1 LGRVDLTLR
10 QILDVLW
17 KRKWI
22 IGAVMLAALV
32 TAAVYLQV
40 RTETFVSTG
49 VIRLNDVV
57 SQGAVTG
64 EVGGVAVDVSPEA
77 VTSPAVLEAAAAQLG
92 EDPSALSGA
101 VGATV
106 DDSTS
111 LARIQVSAIGATPE
125 QAQQRAGAVVEA
137 YTTHVDEQLAL
148 ALTTLQQRQAEAIQ
162 NARDLQREVAQNPG
176 DAIAATNLATALS
189 QMTTINLAI
198 EDVNDAG
205 SATAVVATPSPGG
218 STVPT
223 MLIVLL
229 LALATGLIVG
239 IAAALIRDQFD
250 NRLRGED
257 EIEAISGARSLGE
270 LSWDRGVSG
279 MDPPL
284 PVAHN
289 ERTDLSERLRTLR
302 STLQVFLPR
311 REAVAVITSVEPGD
325 GKSFVSANLA
335 MAWARAGKTVIIV
348 GGDLRRPDL
357 GRYFGESADGDGLA
371 DILHE
376 HEVGETLSREDV
388 ESRLNTTRYRRLRVL
403 PAGAEPP
410 DPADLLARP
419 VLGEVIAHLRKL
431 ADVVIIDS
439 PPAIG
444 MTDAALLA
452 LQSDGA
458 VVISSVRK
466 TDRVL
471 LSDTV
476 AALRA
481 AGAEVIGVV
490 ANRSRRKLPKTYS
503 SYYVSPRSGETP
515 ARTAAPAPVA
525 DDVAPSDVEDLR
537 KLLNTSGSEARR
549 GSKRGAAAAS
559 STPDVD
565 EQLDIDP
572 DLELDNPVE
581 LDDHIELD
589 NDIDIDSDLD
599 LDSDL
604 DVDAG
609 TSKADRKSARDV

>member
-1 LGRVDLTLR
+1 
-10 QILDVLW
+10 
-17 KRKWI
+17 
-22 IGAVMLAALV
+22 MLAALV

-40 RTETFVSTG
+40 RTETFMSTG
-49 VIRLNDVV
+49 VIRLNDVA

-64 EVGGVAVDVSPEA
+64 EVGGVSVDVSPEA
-77 VTSPAVLEAAAAQLG
+77 VTSPVVLDAAAAQLG
-92 EDPSALSGA
+92 EDPAALAGA

-111 LARIQVSAIGATPE
+111 LARIHISAIGATPA
-125 QAQQRAGAVVEA
+125 QAQQRAVAVLDAYGA
-137 YTTHVDEQLAL
+137 HVDEQVAL
-148 ALTTLQQRQAEAIQ
+148 ALTTLQERQAEAIQ
-162 NARDLQREVAQNPG
+162 TARDLQREVAENPG

-205 SATAVVATPSPGG
+205 AATAVVTEPGSGG
-218 STVPT
+218 STVPS

-257 EIEAISGARSLGE
+257 EIEAISTARSLGE

-388 ESRLNTTRYRRLRVL
+388 ESRLNATRYRRLRVL

-444 MTDAALLA
+444 MADAALLA

-503 SYYVSPRSGETP
+503 SYYVSQRSGEAPT
-515 ARTAAPAPVA
+515 RSAASATVT
-525 DDVAPSDVEDLR
+525 DDVTAEDVEDLR
-537 KLLNTSGSEARR
+537 RILNKGGADDLR
-549 GSKRGAAAAS
+549 GRKRAGNTNISVSDAE
-559 STPDVD
+559 P
-565 EQLDIDP
+565 
-572 DLELDNPVE
+572 
-581 LDDHIELD
+581 
-589 NDIDIDSDLD
+589 DSDVHLD
-599 LDSDL
+599 PEVALDSDL
-604 DVDAG
+604 EVDG
-609 TSKADRKSARDV
+609 GLPTADRKSARDA

>member
-1 LGRVDLTLR
+1 MTLR

-32 TAAVYLQV
+32 TAAVYLQL
-40 RTETFVSTG
+40 RTETYVSTG

-57 SQGAVTG
+57 SEGAVTG
-64 EVGGVAVDVSPEA
+64 EVGGVAVDVSAEA
-77 VTSPAVLEAAAAQLG
+77 VTAPVVIDAAADQLG
-92 EDPSALSGA
+92 EDPSALTGA
-101 VGATV
+101 LRADV

-111 LARIQVSAIGATPE
+111 LARLYISATGTSAA
-125 QAQQRAGAVVEA
+125 QAQERASAVLNA
-137 YTTHVDEQLAL
+137 YAAYVDEQLAA
-148 ALTTLQQRQAEAIQ
+148 ALTTLHQRQAEAIQ
-162 NARDLQREVAQNPG
+162 NARDLQHEVAANPG
-176 DAIAATNLATALS
+176 DSIAATNLATALS

-198 EDVNDAG
+198 ESVSDAG
-205 SATAVVATPSPGG
+205 AATAIVTSPPPGE
-218 STVPT
+218 STVPST
-223 MLIVLL
+223 LIVLL

-239 IAAALIRDQFD
+239 VAAALIRDQFD

-270 LSWDRGVSG
+270 LSWDRGVAA

-311 REAVAVITSVEPGD
+311 RDAVAVITSVEPGD

-376 HEVGETLSREDV
+376 HEVGEPVSREAV
-388 ESRLNTTRYRRLRVL
+388 ASRLNTTRYRRLRVL

-419 VLGEVIAHLRKL
+419 VLADVVAHLREL

-444 MTDAALLA
+444 MADAALLA

-471 LSDTV
+471 LADTV
-476 AALRA
+476 GALRS

-503 SYYVSPRSGETP
+503 SYYVAQRSGE
-515 ARTAAPAPVA
+515 AAPGSASAVA
-525 DDVAPSDVEDLR
+525 DDVTAADVADLR
-537 KLLNTSGSEARR
+537 KLLNTAGADETLRARTSRSDPTAGESDTGIDSGSA
-549 GSKRGAAAAS
+549 GSPQAERKTAS
-559 STPDVD
+559 
-565 EQLDIDP
+565 
-572 DLELDNPVE
+572 
-581 LDDHIELD
+581 
-589 NDIDIDSDLD
+589 
-599 LDSDL
+599 
-604 DVDAG
+604 DA
-609 TSKADRKSARDV
+609 

>member
-1 LGRVDLTLR
+1 LTLR

-49 VIRLNDVV
+49 VIRLNDVI

-64 EVGGVAVDVSPEA
+64 EVGGVSVDVSPEA
-77 VTSPAVLEAAAAQLG
+77 VTGPTVLEAAAAQLG
-92 EDPSALSGA
+92 EDPAALAGA
-101 VGATV
+101 VRANV

-111 LARIQVSAIGATPE
+111 LARIHISAMGTTPE
-125 QAQQRAGAVVEA
+125 QAQARADAVLTA
-137 YTTHVDEQLAL
+137 YVAHVDEQLNL

-162 NARDLQREVAQNPG
+162 NARDLQREVAENPG
-176 DAIAATNLATALS
+176 DSIAATNLATALS
-189 QMTTINLAI
+189 QMTSVNLAI

-205 SATAVVATPSPGG
+205 AATAIVTPPSAGG
-218 STVPT
+218 STVPSV
-223 MLIVLL
+223 LIVLL

-270 LSWDRGVSG
+270 LSWDRGVAG

-311 REAVAVITSVEPGD
+311 RAAVAVVTSVEPGD

-335 MAWARAGKTVIIV
+335 MAWARAGKTVILV

-357 GRYFGESADGDGLA
+357 GRYFGDAADGDGLA
-371 DILHE
+371 DILSD
-376 HEVGETLSREDV
+376 HEVGETLSRGDV
-388 ESRLNTTRYRRLRVL
+388 ESRLNTTRYRRLRIL

-419 VLGEVIAHLRKL
+419 VLGELVAHLRTL

-444 MTDAALLA
+444 MADAALLT

-481 AGAEVIGVV
+481 AGADVIGVV

-503 SYYVSPRSGETP
+503 SYYVSQRAGDSAPR
-515 ARTAAPAPVA
+515 AAAPVIA
-525 DDVAPSDVEDLR
+525 DDVTPGDVEDLR
-537 KLLNTSGSEARR
+537 KILKTGSTDDLRSRNRNGTQKSGTNENELASDP
-549 GSKRGAAAAS
+549 GSAA
-559 STPDVD
+559 
-565 EQLDIDP
+565 
-572 DLELDNPVE
+572 
-581 LDDHIELD
+581 
-589 NDIDIDSDLD
+589 DLD
-599 LDSDL
+599 LDTDL
-604 DVDAG
+604 DVDSSQAEKR
-609 TSKADRKSARDV
+609 TSSDL

>member
-1 LGRVDLTLR
+1 MTLR

-49 VIRLNDVV
+49 VIRLNDVI

-64 EVGGVAVDVSPEA
+64 EVGGVSVDVSPEA
-77 VTSPAVLEAAAAQLG
+77 VTGPTVLEAAAAQLG
-92 EDPSALSGA
+92 EDPAALAGA
-101 VGATV
+101 VRANV

-111 LARIQVSAIGATPE
+111 LARIHISAMGTTPE
-125 QAQQRAGAVVEA
+125 QAQARADAVLTA
-137 YTTHVDEQLAL
+137 YVAHVDEQLNL

-162 NARDLQREVAQNPG
+162 NARDLQREVAENPG
-176 DAIAATNLATALS
+176 DSIAATNLATALS
-189 QMTTINLAI
+189 QMTSVNLAI

-205 SATAVVATPSPGG
+205 AATAIVTPPSAGG
-218 STVPT
+218 STVPSV
-223 MLIVLL
+223 LIVLL

-270 LSWDRGVSG
+270 LSWDRGVAG

-311 REAVAVITSVEPGD
+311 RAAVAVVTSVEPGD

-335 MAWARAGKTVIIV
+335 MAWARAGKTVILV

-357 GRYFGESADGDGLA
+357 GRYFGDAADGDGLA
-371 DILHE
+371 DILSD
-376 HEVGETLSREDV
+376 HEVGETLSRGDV
-388 ESRLNTTRYRRLRVL
+388 ESRLNTTRYRRLRIL

-419 VLGEVIAHLRKL
+419 VLGELVAHLRTL

-444 MTDAALLA
+444 MADAALLT

-481 AGAEVIGVV
+481 AGADVIGVV

-503 SYYVSPRSGETP
+503 SYYVSQRAGDSAPR
-515 ARTAAPAPVA
+515 AAAPVIA
-525 DDVAPSDVEDLR
+525 DDVTPGDVEDLR
-537 KLLNTSGSEARR
+537 KILKTGSTDDLRSRNRNGTQKSGTNENELASDP
-549 GSKRGAAAAS
+549 GSAA
-559 STPDVD
+559 
-565 EQLDIDP
+565 
-572 DLELDNPVE
+572 
-581 LDDHIELD
+581 
-589 NDIDIDSDLD
+589 DLD
-599 LDSDL
+599 LDTDL
-604 DVDAG
+604 DVDSSQAEKR
-609 TSKADRKSARDV
+609 TSSDL